1 MPSLKL
7 FGVTFDRSN
16 ATYMPGETVS
26 GKIILDTIKEKQVR
40 GLYVSTKGI
49 SYVRWTE
56 NDSSDDSKM
65 RTYSNSEE
73 YYHFKYNIFSTQDFD
88 SRHKLP
94 RGYNQYPFSFQLPNN
109 IPCSFEHTNG
119 YIRYTVKAV
128 IDRPWKFDHE
138 CKAAFTVISNLDLN
152 LHREKCFGVN
162 DGMRKSFSR
171 LCWCGK
177 GSMDLQIT
185 VPSSGYVPGQ
195 TISTTLNYAN
205 YSNELITKVSATLLR
220 RLEFYATSKS
230 LSNVKVIKKASHF
243 GPFPKNGHI
252 TSEILVPP
260 MAPSYLQYCKIINLN
275 YELVVSVHI
284 STPCSK
290 IKRTYPLLIGTI
302 PLYYPSFP
310 PPYNVVPHSSN
321 SNVTKTAI
329 MPVPMPRPEQASAS
343 NIPTAPTLDLA
354 NSSSFN
360 LDIPPP
366 SYEECMSGTQNI
378 RDHNESDFVFGAN
391 TFFAPRYPVFN
402 YPAPSISA

>member
-1 MPSLKL
+1 MASLKL
-7 FGVTFDRSN
+7 FGVTFDRPN

-49 SYVRWTE
+49 SYVHWTE
-56 NDSSDDSKM
+56 SDSLNDSKT
-65 RTYSNSEE
+65 RTYSNSEK
-73 YYHFKYNIFSTQDFD
+73 YYHFKYYIFGTQDFD
-88 SRHKLP
+88 SRHNLP
-94 RGYNQYPFSFQLPNN
+94 HGHNQYPFSFRLPNN

-138 CKAAFTVISNLDLN
+138 CKAAFTVVSNLDLN
-152 LHREKCFGVN
+152 LHREKCFGIN
-162 DGMRKSFSR
+162 DGIRKSFKR
-171 LCWCGK
+171 LCWCGQ

-195 TISTTLNYAN
+195 TISTTLNYMN

-220 RLEFYATSKS
+220 KLQFHATSKT
-230 LSNVKVIKKASHF
+230 LSSIQAIKKASHF
-243 GPFPKNGHI
+243 GSFPRNEQI

-260 MAPSYLQYCKIINLN
+260 IAPSYLQYCKIIDLD
-275 YELVVSVHI
+275 YELVVSIHV
-284 STPCSK
+284 SRPCSK

-302 PLYYPSFP
+302 PLYYPSLP
-310 PPYNVVPHSSN
+310 PPYNVVPYSSN
-321 SNVTKTAI
+321 SDVTKPAI
-329 MPVPMPRPEQASAS
+329 MPAPMPEQASAA
-343 NIPTAPTLDLA
+343 NISTAPTQYLA

-360 LDIPPP
+360 QDIPPP
-366 SYEECMSGTQNI
+366 SYEESMSGTRNI

-391 TFFAPRYPVFN
+391 TFFAPKYPVFN
-402 YPAPSISA
+402 YPARSISK

>member
-26 GKIILDTIKEKQVR
+26 GKIILDTLKEKQVR

-49 SYVRWTE
+49 SYVHWTE
-56 NDSSDDSKM
+56 SDSLNDSKTQ
-65 RTYSNSEE
+65 TYSNSEE
-73 YYHFKYNIFSTQDFD
+73 YYHFKYNIFGVQDCQVG
-88 SRHKLP
+88 HKIP
-94 RGYNQYPFSFQLPNN
+94 YGHNEYTFSFRLPNN

-138 CKAAFTVISNLDLN
+138 CKAAFTVVSNLDLN
-152 LHREKCFGVN
+152 LYREKCFGIN
-162 DGMRKSFSR
+162 DGMRKTFSR

-195 TISTTLNYAN
+195 TINTMLNYTN
-205 YSNELITKVSATLLR
+205 YSNEVITKVSATLLR
-220 RLEFYATSKS
+220 KLQFRATSKT
-230 LSNVKVIKKASHF
+230 LSNVKVIKKATHF
-243 GPFPKNGHI
+243 GPFPKNGQI

-275 YELVVSVHI
+275 YELIVSVHI
-284 STPCSK
+284 SATCSK

-302 PLYYPSFP
+302 PLYYPSLP
-310 PPYNVVPHSSN
+310 SPYNVVPYSSN
-321 SNVTKTAI
+321 SDVTKPAI
-329 MPVPMPRPEQASAS
+329 MPMPKQASES
-343 NIPTAPTLDLA
+343 NIPTAPAQDLA
-354 NSSSFN
+354 NSSTFN
-360 LDIPPP
+360 LDITPP
-366 SYEECMSGTQNI
+366 SYEECISGTQNI
-378 RDHNESDFVFGAN
+378 KDHNESDFVYGAN

-402 YPAPSISA
+402 YPTQSISK

>member
-16 ATYMPGETVS
+16 ATYMPGEIVN

-40 GLYVSTKGI
+40 GLYVSTRGI
-49 SYVRWTE
+49 SYVHWSE
-56 NDSSDDSKM
+56 SDLLDNSKSQ
-65 RTYSNSEE
+65 TYSNSEE
-73 YYHFKYNIFSTQDFD
+73 YYHFKYNIFGTQDCQAG
-88 SRHKLP
+88 HKIP
-94 RGYNQYPFSFQLPNN
+94 YGHNEYTFSFRLPND

-138 CKAAFTVISNLDLN
+138 CKAAFTVVSDLNLN
-152 LHREKCFGVN
+152 LHREKCFGIN
-162 DGMRKSFSR
+162 DGIRKSFKR
-171 LCWCGK
+171 LCWCGQ

-195 TISTTLNYAN
+195 TINTTLNYMN
-205 YSNELITKVSATLLR
+205 YSNEQITKVSVTLLR
-220 RLEFYATSKS
+220 KLQFYATSKT
-230 LSNVKVIKKASHF
+230 LSNIKVIKKTSDF
-243 GPFPKNGHI
+243 GPFQKNGQI

-260 MAPSYLQYCKIINLN
+260 IAPSYLQHCKIINLN
-275 YELVVSVHI
+275 YELIVSVHI
-284 STPCSK
+284 SAAFSK

-302 PLYYPSFP
+302 PLYYPSLP
-310 PPYNVVPHSSN
+310 SPYNVVPYSSN
-321 SNVTKTAI
+321 SNVTKPAI
-329 MPVPMPRPEQASAS
+329 MPVPMTMPEQASAA
-343 NIPTAPTLDLA
+343 NIPTAPTQDLA

-366 SYEECMSGTQNI
+366 SYKECMSGTQNI

-391 TFFAPRYPVFN
+391 TFFAPRYPVFS
-402 YPAPSISA
+402 YPALSLSK